1 VSTKEKKSKLLALFL
16 QRCRETF
23 QVERDGVIMKITG
36 KRVFL
41 ALVTLLVWISLC
53 HAQNFVSESTAK
65 GVQYG
70 SQGKFEKA
78 TNEFEKALKVAPYFG
93 PAQRG
98 LKIIE
103 EVTAHKIESQTA
115 VNYFK
120 GIAHSIRDQHD
131 QAIPY
136 YNKAIKTNPGF
147 ANAYYSRGVA
157 LAEGKGEYDEA
168 ISDYNKAL
176 EIDPGF
182 NKAILARGVSY
193 YYKGEYDKAWADV
206 HKVQGLGY
214 RVPPSFLKALERA
227 SGRQG

>member
-1 VSTKEKKSKLLALFL
+1 
-16 QRCRETF
+16 
-23 QVERDGVIMKITG
+23 MKITG

-41 ALVTLLVWISLC
+41 ALVTLFISTGLC
-53 HAQNFVSESTAK
+53 HARNIVSESTVK

-70 SQGKFEKA
+70 SQGKFEEA
-78 TNEFEKALKVAPYFG
+78 TNEFGKALKVAPSFG
-93 PAQRG
+93 PALRG

-103 EVTAHKIESQTA
+103 EVGDHKIESQTA

-120 GIAHSIRDQHD
+120 GIAHSIRGQHD

-136 YNKAIKTNPGF
+136 YNKAIELNPEF
-147 ANAYYSRGVA
+147 ANAYFSRGVA

-182 NKAILARGVSY
+182 AKAILARGVAY
-193 YYKGEYDKAWADV
+193 YYKGEYDKASADV
-206 HKVQGLGY
+206 HKVQSLGY
-214 RVPPSFLKALERA
+214 QVPPGILKALELA
-227 SGRQG
+227 SGRQK

>member
-1 VSTKEKKSKLLALFL
+1 
-16 QRCRETF
+16 
-23 QVERDGVIMKITG
+23 MKITV
-36 KRVFL
+36 KRMFL
-41 ALVTLLVWISLC
+41 ALVVLFISIGLC
-53 HAQNFVSESTAK
+53 HAQNIVIESTAK

-70 SQGKFEKA
+70 SQGKFKEA
-78 TNEFEKALKVAPYFG
+78 TTEFERALKVAPSFG

-98 LKIIE
+98 LKIIG
-103 EVTAHKIESQTA
+103 EVTDHKIESQTA

-120 GIAHSIRDQHD
+120 GIAHSIRGQHD

-136 YNKAIKTNPGF
+136 YNKAIEINPGF
-147 ANAYYSRGVA
+147 ANAYFSRGVA

-168 ISDYNKAL
+168 ISDYNKAV

-182 NKAILARGVSY
+182 AKAILLRGVAY

-206 HKVQGLGY
+206 HKVQSLGY
-214 RVPPSFLKALERA
+214 QVVPGFLEALQQA